1 MQGEALMDEIVCANS
16 AFRYWRCPTQVRD
29 LYPRLPSSEDGWRA
43 LSQAPFVT
51 DVLRT
56 PIITAASTRSNLH
69 SDIRRTIRWD
79 EAYKGKVSIDTEL
92 GFSVT
97 DPLNTLFTMTR
108 NVSQSDLVLAM
119 YEFCGWF
126 SLFQPSAAVD
136 TALEQAGVNE
146 PYDRTEK
153 LFELDES
160 QEEAPWKR
168 VYARARQNDEEID
181 QDGQANSESE
191 NSNKGKGTSL
201 WMRKPLIEIEELRR
215 FATKVKGEMWGR
227 QFYDAAQQVIGIAAS
242 PLEVAGI
249 MLLSLPRR
257 CGGAG
262 FENIYVN
269 DLTPLSASAQQ
280 IAGQK
285 VCYGD
290 IVIVNPVLMKA
301 VIIEIQGEVIHG
313 SGAVVD
319 HDAIRMT
326 ALQSMGYD
334 VFLVTHDMLND
345 RDQLNTIIRSV
356 CNRLGLQYKPKTSA
370 MRSAETKLRANV
382 LCNWLEIGI

>member
-1 MQGEALMDEIVCANS
+1 MDEIVCANT
-16 AFRYWRCPTQVRD
+16 AFRYWRCPPQVRD

-43 LSQAPFVT
+43 LAQSPFVV
-51 DVLRT
+51 DVLKT
-56 PIITAASTRSNLH
+56 PVVTAASTRSNLH
-69 SDIRRTIRWD
+69 SDIRRTIRWN
-79 EAYKGKVSIDTEL
+79 EAYKDKVSIDTEL

-126 SLFQPSAAVD
+126 SVFQPSAAVD

-146 PYDRTEK
+146 SYDRTEK

-181 QDGQANSESE
+181 QDGHGNSESE

-269 DLTPLSASAQQ
+269 DLTPLSVSAQQ

-313 SGAVVD
+313 SGAVLD
-319 HDAIRMT
+319 HDATRMT

>member
-1 MQGEALMDEIVCANS
+1 MDEIVCANS
-16 AFRYWRCPTQVRD
+16 AFRYWRCPPQVRD

-43 LSQAPFVT
+43 LAQAPFVT
-51 DVLRT
+51 DILKA
-56 PIITAASTRSNLH
+56 PIITAASTRSDLH
-69 SDIRRTIRWD
+69 SDIRHTMRWD
-79 EAYKGKVSIDTEL
+79 EAYKGKVSIDTEM

-126 SLFQPSAAVD
+126 SVFKPSVTVD
-136 TALEQAGVNE
+136 LALEQADANE
-146 PYDRTEK
+146 PCSSTDK
-153 LFELDES
+153 LFELDET
-160 QEEAPWKR
+160 QDQAPWKR
-168 VYARARQNDEEID
+168 VYARTHQTDDGNDQSER
-181 QDGQANSESE
+181 ANSESE
-191 NSNKGKGTSL
+191 DRQKGKGTSL

-215 FATKVKGEMWGR
+215 FATKVKSEMWGR

-249 MLLSLPRR
+249 MLLSRPRR
-257 CGGAG
+257 FGGAG

-269 DLTPLSASAQQ
+269 DLTPLSVSAQQ

-290 IVIVNPVLMKA
+290 IVIVNPLTMKA
-301 VIIEIQGEVIHG
+301 VIIELQGEAIHG
-313 SGAVVD
+313 SGAVLD
-319 HDAIRMT
+319 HDATRMT

-345 RDQLNTIIRSV
+345 RNQLNTIIRSV
-356 CNRLGLQYKPKTSA
+356 CDRLELRYKPKTEA
-370 MRSAETKLRANV
+370 MRRAETRLRANV

>member
-1 MQGEALMDEIVCANS
+1 MDEIVCANS
-16 AFRYWRCPTQVRD
+16 AFRYWRCPPQVRD

-43 LSQAPFVT
+43 LAQAPFVT
-51 DVLRT
+51 DILKA

-69 SDIRRTIRWD
+69 SDIRHTMRWD
-79 EAYKGKVSIDTEL
+79 EAYKGKVSIDTEM

-126 SLFQPSAAVD
+126 SVFKPSATVD
-136 TALEQAGVNE
+136 LALEQTDANE
-146 PYDRTEK
+146 PCSSTDK
-153 LFELDES
+153 LFELDET
-160 QEEAPWKR
+160 QDQAPWKR
-168 VYARARQNDEEID
+168 VYARTHQTDDGNDQSERT
-181 QDGQANSESE
+181 NSKSE
-191 NSNKGKGTSL
+191 DSQKGKGTSL

-215 FATKVKGEMWGR
+215 FATKVKSEMWGR

-249 MLLSLPRR
+249 MLLSRPRR
-257 CGGAG
+257 FGGAG

-269 DLTPLSASAQQ
+269 DLTPLSVSAQQ

-290 IVIVNPVLMKA
+290 IVIVNPLTMKA
-301 VIIEIQGEVIHG
+301 VIIELQGEAIHG
-313 SGAVVD
+313 SGAVLD
-319 HDAIRMT
+319 HDATRMT

-345 RDQLNTIIRSV
+345 RNQLNTIIRSV
-356 CNRLGLQYKPKTSA
+356 CDRLELRYKPKTEA
-370 MRSAETKLRANV
+370 MRRAETRLRANV

>member
-1 MQGEALMDEIVCANS
+1 MDEIVCANT
-16 AFRYWRCPTQVRD
+16 AFRYWRCPPQVRD

-43 LSQAPFVT
+43 LAQAPFVT
-51 DVLRT
+51 DILKA

-69 SDIRRTIRWD
+69 SDIRHTMRWD
-79 EAYKGKVSIDTEL
+79 EAYKGKVSIDTEM

-126 SLFQPSAAVD
+126 SVFKPSATVD
-136 TALEQAGVNE
+136 LTLEQADANE
-146 PYDRTEK
+146 PCSSTDK
-153 LFELDES
+153 LFELDDT

-168 VYARARQNDEEID
+168 VYTRMNRNDAEDDQNK
-181 QDGQANSESE
+181 QANSEFE
-191 NSNKGKGTSL
+191 DNDKGKGTSL
-201 WMRKPLIEIEELRR
+201 WMRKPLIEIEELQR
-215 FATKVKGEMWGR
+215 FAKKVKGEMWGR
-227 QFYDAAQQVIGIAAS
+227 RFYDAAQQVIGIAAS

-249 MLLSLPRR
+249 MLLSRPRR
-257 CGGAG
+257 FGGAG

-269 DLTPLSASAQQ
+269 DLTHLSVSAQQ

-290 IVIVNPVLMKA
+290 IVIINPLTMKA
-301 VIIEIQGEVIHG
+301 VIIELQGEVIHG
-313 SGAVVD
+313 SGAVLD
-319 HDAIRMT
+319 HDATRMT

-356 CNRLGLQYKPKTSA
+356 CGRLELRYKPKTEA
-370 MRSAETKLRANV
+370 MRCAETRLRANV

>member
-1 MQGEALMDEIVCANS
+1 MDEIICANS
-16 AFRYWRCPTQVRD
+16 AFRYWRCPPQVRD
-29 LYPRLPSSEDGWRA
+29 LYPRIPNSEDGWRA

-51 DVLRT
+51 DVLKT
-56 PIITAASTRSNLH
+56 PVITAASTRSNLH
-69 SDIRRTIRWD
+69 SGTRRTIRWA
-79 EAYKGKVSIDTEL
+79 EAYKDNVSFDTDM

-97 DPLNTLFTMTR
+97 SPLNTLFTMTR
-108 NVSQSDLVLAM
+108 SVSQSDLILAM

-126 SLFQPSAAVD
+126 SVFKPSTAVD
-136 TALEQAGVNE
+136 LALEQADANE
-146 PYDRTEK
+146 PCSSTDK
-153 LFELDES
+153 LFELDET

-168 VYARARQNDEEID
+168 VYTRMNRNEAEGD
-181 QDGQANSESE
+181 QDEQANNEFEHSD
-191 NSNKGKGTSL
+191 KGKGTSL
-201 WMRKPLIEIEELRR
+201 WMRKPLIEIGELRR

-249 MLLSLPRR
+249 MLLSQPRR
-257 CGGAG
+257 FGGAG
-262 FENIYVN
+262 FENVYVN
-269 DLTPLSASAQQ
+269 DLTPLSVSAQQ

-290 IVIVNPVLMKA
+290 IVIVNPVLMKV

-313 SGAVVD
+313 SGAVLD
-319 HDAIRMT
+319 HDATRMT

-334 VFLVTHDMLND
+334 VLLVTHDMLND
-345 RDQLNTIIRSV
+345 HDQLDTIIRSV
-356 CNRLGLQYKPKTSA
+356 CNRLGLQYKPKTGA
-370 MRSAETKLRANV
+370 MRSAETKLRANA

>member
-1 MQGEALMDEIVCANS
+1 MDEIVCANS
-16 AFRYWRCPTQVRD
+16 AFRYWRCPPQVRD

-43 LSQAPFVT
+43 LAQAPFVT
-51 DVLRT
+51 DILKA

-69 SDIRRTIRWD
+69 SDIRHTMRWD
-79 EAYKGKVSIDTEL
+79 EAYKGKVSIDTEM

-119 YEFCGWF
+119 YEYCGWF
-126 SLFQPSAAVD
+126 SVFKPSATVD
-136 TALEQAGVNE
+136 LALEQADANE
-146 PYDRTEK
+146 PCSSTDK
-153 LFELDES
+153 LFELDET
-160 QEEAPWKR
+160 QDQAPWKR
-168 VYARARQNDEEID
+168 VYARTHQTDDGNDQSER
-181 QDGQANSESE
+181 ANSKSE
-191 NSNKGKGTSL
+191 DSQKGKGTSL

-215 FATKVKGEMWGR
+215 FATKVKSEMWGR

-249 MLLSLPRR
+249 MLLSRPRR
-257 CGGAG
+257 FGGAG

-269 DLTPLSASAQQ
+269 DLTPLSVSAQQ

-290 IVIVNPVLMKA
+290 IVIVNPLTMKA
-301 VIIEIQGEVIHG
+301 VIIELQGEAIHG
-313 SGAVVD
+313 SGAVLD
-319 HDAIRMT
+319 HDATRMT

-345 RDQLNTIIRSV
+345 RNQLNTIIRSV
-356 CNRLGLQYKPKTSA
+356 CDRLELRYKPKTEA
-370 MRSAETKLRANV
+370 MRRAETRLRANV